1 MYRGQIM
8 VIDDAPYICNMI
20 ETLLSGVGYEVT
32 CFTKAR
38 EALMSLSKGSPDL
51 IICDIVMPEMDG
63 FEFRRALT
71 EDRRTA
77 HIPFCFLTA
86 KDDMELM
93 IEGMNAGVLD
103 YFKKPISSHI
113 ANVLPVSTP
122 TPAPRVTSVPA
133 PTSTAKKACPTVVT
147 AGQIT
152 DGRISVAAPA
162 TFTDHR
168 GAPEWGTCGSQAIR
182 KLADKWYSV
191 IIVGTVPA
199 ETKTPEQVAA
209 ALWKWNVDKNYSTN
223 PKVTVASSAAQT
235 VQGHAAWVMRGTV
248 EQSNVGDDVTLIVI
262 SGSDGQFST
271 LLAVSTIGNAEN
283 KAEVDAAIASLKVG

>member
-20 ETLLSGVGYEVT
+20 ETLLEGVGYDVT

-103 YFKKPISSHI
+103 YFKKPISPKELLEHI
-113 ANVLPVSTP
+113 DRIMDNLNGARNHLLDRILSEGSLETVKLPMIERVLDSIKYTGKLILDHKSNNPL
-122 TPAPRVTSVPA
+122 
-133 PTSTAKKACPTVVT
+133 TVFYKR
-147 AGQIT
+147 
-152 DGRISVAAPA
+152 GRPVAASRQDGITGHEA
-162 TFTDHR
+162 YV
-168 GAPEWGTCGSQAIR
+168 
-182 KLADKWYSV
+182 LA
-191 IIVGTVPA
+191 
-199 ETKTPEQVAA
+199 EKTLGEF
-209 ALWKWNVDKNYSTN
+209 
-223 PKVTVASSAAQT
+223 
-235 VQGHAAWVMRGTV
+235 TV
-248 EQSNVGDDVTLIVI
+248 ELMTEDVAN
-262 SGSDGQFST
+262 QF
-271 LLAVSTIGNAEN
+271 
-283 KAEVDAAIASLKVG
+283 

>member
-20 ETLLSGVGYEVT
+20 ETMLEGVGYDVT

-103 YFKKPISSHI
+103 YFKKPISPKELLEHI
-113 ANVLPVSTP
+113 DRIMDNLNGARNHLLDRILSEGNLETVKLPMIERVLDSIKYTGKLILDHKSSNPL
-122 TPAPRVTSVPA
+122 
-133 PTSTAKKACPTVVT
+133 TVFYKR
-147 AGQIT
+147 
-152 DGRISVAAPA
+152 GRPVAASRQDGITGHEA
-162 TFTDHR
+162 YV
-168 GAPEWGTCGSQAIR
+168 
-182 KLADKWYSV
+182 LA
-191 IIVGTVPA
+191 
-199 ETKTPEQVAA
+199 EKTLGEF
-209 ALWKWNVDKNYSTN
+209 
-223 PKVTVASSAAQT
+223 
-235 VQGHAAWVMRGTV
+235 TV
-248 EQSNVGDDVTLIVI
+248 ELMTEDVAN
-262 SGSDGQFST
+262 QF
-271 LLAVSTIGNAEN
+271 
-283 KAEVDAAIASLKVG
+283 

>member
-1 MYRGQIM
+1 MAQPGWYPNPDGTPQTMRYWDGTAWSGQ
-8 VIDDAPYICNMI
+8 VVAVSQQPSAPVVGPAQQPVAPQPPRSR
-20 ETLLSGVGYEVT
+20 TGWWVGLGVG
-32 CFTKAR
+32 
-38 EALMSLSKGSPDL
+38 ALVLVLAGL
-51 IICDIVMPEMDG
+51 LVV
-63 FEFRRALT
+63 FN
-71 EDRRTA
+71 
-77 HIPFCFLTA
+77 PF
-86 KDDMELM
+86 
-93 IEGMNAGVLD
+93 AGL
-103 YFKKPISSHI
+103 FGK
-113 ANVLPVSTP
+113 VLPVSTP

>member
-20 ETLLSGVGYEVT
+20 ETLLEGVGYDVT

-103 YFKKPISSHI
+103 YFKKPISPKELLEHI
-113 ANVLPVSTP
+113 DRIMDNLNGARNHLLDRILSEGSLETVKLPMIERVLDSIKYTGKLILDYKSNNPL
-122 TPAPRVTSVPA
+122 
-133 PTSTAKKACPTVVT
+133 TVFYKR
-147 AGQIT
+147 
-152 DGRISVAAPA
+152 GRPVAASRQDGITGHEA
-162 TFTDHR
+162 YV
-168 GAPEWGTCGSQAIR
+168 
-182 KLADKWYSV
+182 LA
-191 IIVGTVPA
+191 
-199 ETKTPEQVAA
+199 EKTLGEF
-209 ALWKWNVDKNYSTN
+209 
-223 PKVTVASSAAQT
+223 
-235 VQGHAAWVMRGTV
+235 TV
-248 EQSNVGDDVTLIVI
+248 ELMTEDVAN
-262 SGSDGQFST
+262 QF
-271 LLAVSTIGNAEN
+271 
-283 KAEVDAAIASLKVG
+283 

>member
-20 ETLLSGVGYEVT
+20 ETLLEGVGYDVT

-103 YFKKPISSHI
+103 YFKKPISPKELLEHI
-113 ANVLPVSTP
+113 DRIMDNLNGARNHLLDRILSEGNLETVKLPMIERVLDSIKYTGKLILDHKSNNPL
-122 TPAPRVTSVPA
+122 
-133 PTSTAKKACPTVVT
+133 TVFYKR
-147 AGQIT
+147 
-152 DGRISVAAPA
+152 GRPVAASRQDGITGHEA
-162 TFTDHR
+162 YVLAEKTLGEFTVELMTED
-168 GAPEWGTCGSQAIR
+168 
-182 KLADKWYSV
+182 
-191 IIVGTVPA
+191 
-199 ETKTPEQVAA
+199 
-209 ALWKWNVDKNYSTN
+209 
-223 PKVTVASSAAQT
+223 VAS
-235 VQGHAAWVMRGTV
+235 
-248 EQSNVGDDVTLIVI
+248 
-262 SGSDGQFST
+262 QF
-271 LLAVSTIGNAEN
+271 
-283 KAEVDAAIASLKVG
+283 